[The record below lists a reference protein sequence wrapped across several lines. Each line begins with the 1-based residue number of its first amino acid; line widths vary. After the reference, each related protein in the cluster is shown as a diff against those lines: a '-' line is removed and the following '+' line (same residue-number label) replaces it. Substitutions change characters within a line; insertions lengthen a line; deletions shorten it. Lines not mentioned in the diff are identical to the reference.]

1 MVLARCLDEASYLT
15 AVGLHL
21 VEESTLE
28 ITGRETSSS
37 VDVAFVS
44 SDGEVGERPWWESA
58 LVLALWVSGIALLYV
73 ARRIPTSVPAT
84 DSTVIAGR

>member
-1 MVLARCLDEASYLT
+1 MLARCLDEASYLT
-15 AVGLHL
+15 AIGLHL

-58 LVLALWVSGIALLYV
+58 LVLALWVSGIALLTWLV
-73 ARRIPTSVPAT
+73 GFRLPFLRLTRRS
-84 DSTVIAGR
+84 